1 MLEHKI
7 LIDEDTLNKR
17 IEELAN
23 QISKDYNGEDIVLVC
38 TLKGAVYFTI
48 DLSKKITGAGF
59 IYRREWINLSNT

>member
-38 TLKGAVYFTI
+38 TLKELYI
-48 DLSKKITGAGF
+48 LQ
-59 IYRREWINLSNT
+59 

>member
-23 QISKDYNGEDIVLVC
+23 QISKTIMER
-38 TLKGAVYFTI
+38 TLF
-48 DLSKKITGAGF
+48 
-59 IYRREWINLSNT
+59 